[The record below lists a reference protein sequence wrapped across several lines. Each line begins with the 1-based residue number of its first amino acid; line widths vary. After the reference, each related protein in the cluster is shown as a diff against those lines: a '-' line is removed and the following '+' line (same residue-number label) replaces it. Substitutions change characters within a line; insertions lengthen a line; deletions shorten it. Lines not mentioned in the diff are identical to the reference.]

1 VSRIL
6 RRRRRTQAGFTLI
19 ELMISLLMFSFAVAG
34 ILAVATTLAR
44 GFRDQK
50 VTVGAEGAARAAMDY
65 IGDAIRGSSPAVSTG
80 NIQALY
86 DSGCTDPLVGNTV
99 LVTES
104 FTAPDDLTIVFAS
117 GSVATSLA
125 APFAGGTTMT
135 VTDASQLASGDM
147 VLVSDFARGHL
158 AKINSVAGS
167 TLTLAP
173 QACSAPVWPAT
184 GTYAQGAVVVRAL
197 RARFFIRALDLIP
210 TLWMDPDAEGP
221 AVEEPLAEGVE
232 DFQVAVGIDSNNDG
246 VINEGPGTGVVAGD
260 DEWVL
265 NVAGETLPAPPY
277 TIRALR
283 LTLVAITVGPQT
295 GIPSFYRPAAGDRA
309 AGTVPD
315 NYRRRV
321 LTSTIEVRN
330 LVGSP

>member
-1 VSRIL
+1 VNRIV
-6 RRRRRTQAGFTLI
+6 RRRRARQAGFTLI
-19 ELMISLLMFSFAVAG
+19 ELMISLVMFSFAIAG

-65 IGDAIRGSSPAVSTG
+65 IGDAIRGSSPGVSTG

-86 DSGCTDPLVGNTV
+86 EAGCTDPTVGNTV
-99 LVTES
+99 LVNE
-104 FTAPDDLTIVFAS
+104 TAGQPDDLTIVFAS
-117 GSVATSLA
+117 GSVATSLGA
-125 APFAGGTTMT
+125 AFSGGTSMT
-135 VTDASQLASGDM
+135 VNDASEIGPGDM

-158 AKINSVAGS
+158 AKVSSVSGS
-167 TLTLAP
+167 SLTLGSQLCA
-173 QACSAPVWPAT
+173 APVWPAT
-184 GTYAQGAVVVRAL
+184 GSYAQGAIVVRAL
-197 RARFFIRALDLIP
+197 RAKFFIALLDNIP

-221 AVEEPLAEGVE
+221 DVAEPLAEGVE
-232 DFQVAVGIDSNNDG
+232 DFQVAVAIDANGDG
-246 VINEGPGTGVVAGD
+246 LISDVGLAAGD

-265 NVAGETLPAPPY
+265 NVAGETLPPPPY

-283 LTLVAITVGPQT
+283 ITLVAITVGQQT
-295 GIPSFYRPAAGDRA
+295 GVASFYRPAALNHA
-309 AGTVPD
+309 AGTVAD
-315 NYRRRV
+315 NFRRRV

>member
-1 VSRIL
+1 MRSV
-6 RRRRRTQAGFTLI
+6 RRRRTRQAGFTLI
-19 ELMISLLMFSFAVAG
+19 ELMISLVMFSFAIAG

-65 IGDAIRGSSPAVSTG
+65 IGDAIRGSSPGVSTG

-86 DSGCTDPLVGNTV
+86 ESGCTDPAVGNTV

-104 FTAPDDLTIVFAS
+104 TVAPDDLTVVFAS
-117 GSVATSLA
+117 GSVGTSLA
-125 APFAGGTTMT
+125 APFNGGTSMS
-135 VTDASQLASGDM
+135 VTDASQLGGGDM

-158 AKINSVAGS
+158 AKVSSVSGS
-167 TLTLAP
+167 TLTLGSQMCA
-173 QACSAPVWPAT
+173 SPVWPAT
-184 GTYAQGAVVVRAL
+184 GGYAQGAIVVRAL
-197 RARFFIRALDLIP
+197 RARFFIAPLDGIP

-221 AVEEPLAEGVE
+221 DVAEPLAEGVE
-232 DFQVAVGIDSNNDG
+232 DFQVAVAIDANGDNLISDVGAAAN
-246 VINEGPGTGVVAGD
+246 D

-265 NVAGETLPAPPY
+265 NVAGEVLPVPPY

-283 LTLVAITVGPQT
+283 ITLVAITVGPQT
-295 GIPSFYRPAAGDRA
+295 GIASFYRPAAGDRG

-315 NYRRRV
+315 NFRRRV